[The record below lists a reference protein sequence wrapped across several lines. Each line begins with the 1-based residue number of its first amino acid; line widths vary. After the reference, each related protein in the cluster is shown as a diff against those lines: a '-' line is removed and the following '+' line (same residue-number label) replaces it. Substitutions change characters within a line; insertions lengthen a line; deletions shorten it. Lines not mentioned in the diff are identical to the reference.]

1 MILTLTEEGPMFP
14 NWIEPL
20 FALIGLVGFISFAF
34 RQGTKV
40 KPDKDNPDNWQ
51 SYSGDEGSHHG
62 LDGHS

>member
-1 MILTLTEEGPMFP
+1 MFP

-20 FALIGLVGFISFAF
+20 FALIALVGFIGFAF

-51 SYSGDEGSHHG
+51 SYTGGESASEGSQHG
-62 LDGHS
+62 LDAHS